1 MSASFELISSYEP
14 SGDQPQAIAQLVQG
28 IEQKKRYQ
36 TLLGVTGSGK
46 TFTMA
51 QLIVK
56 TGRPTL
62 IMAPNK
68 TLAAQLYSEMREFFP
83 NNAVEYFVSYYDYY
97 QPEAYV
103 PSKDLFIEKDAAINE
118 QVEQMRLSAT
128 KALMERDDVIIVA
141 TVSAIYGLGDPAAYM
156 NMLLPLKVGEHIG
169 RQQLISRL
177 IQLQYQRNDLER
189 QRGTFSVRGDIID
202 IFPAEGEDELIR
214 VTLFDAEIERIQLLD
229 PLTLTVQRALVRR
242 TIYPKN
248 HYVTPKEQVDRAIET
263 ISLELEQRLKEL
275 REQELLLEAQ
285 RLEQRTYH
293 DIEFLREIGHCPG
306 IENYSRHLTQLE
318 SGKPPPTLLSYL
330 PENHLIIFDESH
342 VMLPQLHAMFH
353 GDRRRKENLV
363 RYGFRLPS
371 CLDNRPWRFE
381 EVEAFLHSAIFV
393 SATPGPWEMEQS
405 ENIVEQIVR
414 PTGLLDPIVDV
425 RPVAEQV
432 SDIHQEILSARAK
445 NHRVMITTLT
455 KKMSE
460 DLAAY
465 LSDLG
470 VRAQYLHSDLDTI
483 ERVELIEALR
493 KGEIEVLI
501 GINLLRE
508 GLDVPEVA
516 LIAIFDAD
524 KEGFLRSRRSLIQTI
539 GRAARHH
546 EGRAVLYADRIT
558 DAMREALDETQ
569 RRRHRQEAYNQEHGK
584 VPQPIRKAL
593 VPILDGLVSG
603 KKAKKAQKATPE
615 TMAIA
620 TAPISSQ
627 ILSDP
632 KKLAQ
637 EIASLEQKMRQSA
650 ADLKFDEAGAYRDRR
665 QLLVEALKA
674 L

>member
-1 MSASFELISSYEP
+1 MQQEFQLVSDYQP
-14 SGDQPQAIAQLVQG
+14 SGDQPKAIAALLEG
-28 IEQKKRYQ
+28 FKSNLRYQ

-51 QLIVK
+51 QLISQLQC
-56 TGRPTL
+56 PTL

-83 NNAVEYFVSYYDYY
+83 HNAVEYFVSYYDYY

-128 KALMERDDVIIVA
+128 KALMERSDVIIVA
-141 TVSAIYGLGDPAAYM
+141 TVSAIYGLGDPSSYM
-156 NMLLPLKVGEHIG
+156 NMLLPLKVGDRIE
-169 RQQLISRL
+169 RQELINRL
-177 IQLQYQRNDLER
+177 IQLQYNRNDFER
-189 QRGTFSVRGDIID
+189 LRGTFAVRGDIID

-214 VTLFDAEIERIQLLD
+214 VTLFDAEIERLQLLD
-229 PLTLTVQRALVRR
+229 PLTLVMQKSLVRR

-248 HYVTPKEQVDRAIET
+248 HYVTPKEQVDEAIST
-263 ISLELEQRLKEL
+263 I
-275 REQELLLEAQ
+275 EQELQQQLKYLRENDLLVEAQ

-306 IENYSRHLTQLE
+306 IENYSRHLTQLAP
-318 SGKPPPTLLSYL
+318 GKPPPTLLSYL
-330 PENHLIIFDESH
+330 PKSHLIIFDESH

-363 RYGFRLPS
+363 SYGFRLPS

-381 EVEAFLHSAIFV
+381 EVEQFLSRALLV
-393 SATPGPWEMEQS
+393 SATPGPWEMQNS
-405 ENIVEQIVR
+405 AQVVEQIVR
-414 PTGLLDPIVDV
+414 PTGLLDPIIDV

-432 SDIHQEILSARAK
+432 SDAHQEILKACAK
-445 NHRVMITTLT
+445 NQRVMITTLT
-455 KKMSE
+455 KKMAE
-460 DLAAY
+460 DLAGY
-465 LSDLG
+465 LRDLG
-470 VRAQYLHSDLDTI
+470 VKAQYLHSDLDTI
-483 ERVELIEALR
+483 ERVELIESLR
-493 KGEIEVLI
+493 HGGIDVLI

-546 EGRAVLYADRIT
+546 QGRAILYADKQT
-558 DAMREALDETQ
+558 AAMREALEETA
-569 RRRHRQEAYNQEHGK
+569 RRRQLQQAYNEEHGLT
-584 VPQPIRKAL
+584 PTPIRKAI
-593 VPILDGLVSG
+593 VPILDGLVSS
-603 KKAKKAQKATPE
+603 KKSKKSEKKTTEAR
-615 TMAIA
+615 AIA
-620 TAPISSQ
+620 TTPIEAS
-627 ILSDP
+627 LLADP
-632 KKLAQ
+632 KRLAA
-637 EIASLEQKMRQSA
+637 EIAQLETLMHQA
-650 ADLKFDEAGAYRDRR
+650 AAHLKFEEATAYRDRR
-665 QLLVEALKA
+665 ALLVEALKA